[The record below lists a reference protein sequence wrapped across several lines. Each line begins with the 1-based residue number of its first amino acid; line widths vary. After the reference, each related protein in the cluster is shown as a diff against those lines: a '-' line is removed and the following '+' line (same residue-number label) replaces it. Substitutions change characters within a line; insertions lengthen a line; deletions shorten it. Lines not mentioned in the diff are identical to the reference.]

1 MPCETDSVKA
11 AALDRLAG
19 RPDVGAGRIV
29 VQGRSWSGYW
39 AARLAIAEKVLMP
52 WILQQ
57 IRFEGSL

>member
-1 MPCETDSVKA
+1 MKA